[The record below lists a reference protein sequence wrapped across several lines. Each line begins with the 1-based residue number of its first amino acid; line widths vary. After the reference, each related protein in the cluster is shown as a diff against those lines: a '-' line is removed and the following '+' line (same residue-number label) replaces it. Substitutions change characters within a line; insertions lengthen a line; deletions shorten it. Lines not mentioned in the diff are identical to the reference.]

1 LAPPNPEKGES
12 LQGFVSRYMGSKEGE
27 KSFPK
32 QSQRA
37 AVAYSE
43 YRRKRKNAR
52 H

>member
-1 LAPPNPEKGES
+1 MPNPEKGES
-12 LQGFVSRYMGSKEGE
+12 LRGFVSRYMSSPESR

-37 AVAYSE
+37 AVAFNE
-43 YRRKRKNAR
+43 FKRKKKRA